1 LSLTLLIPKLKR
13 TNRLAV
19 AVLIPLVSACTV
31 SGAGF
36 LHSNSEG
43 FEPEPYR
50 YPVQTYDNNTITI
63 MEGDTLYSIAIN
75 NHIDLRALMDENNL
89 YAPYTLR
96 PGDRLRIPS
105 PGRHE
110 VLRGE
115 TLYSIARDY
124 DVDTLGLASLNS
136 IRAPYHIV
144 PGQKLDLPG
153 GSRKIVSTQP
163 KKTGWRL
170 GPFGPFG
177 ADEKPAP
184 VGQKSP
190 KRANQSTPLPRGGG
204 RFVWPADGKIISR
217 FGAKSGGQHND
228 GINIG
233 LAKGAPI
240 YAAADG
246 TVTYVGNELRSYGN
260 LILVRHSG
268 GWTSAYAHN
277 RKVWVEEGQT
287 VKKGQHIS
295 NAGQTGDASSPQLH
309 FELRRGSK
317 SVDPEKYLN
326 QDITR

>member
-1 LSLTLLIPKLKR
+1 MRGLALLL
-13 TNRLAV
+13 V
-19 AVLIPLVSACTV
+19 IPLVSACTV

-36 LHSNSEG
+36 LHSNSDG

-50 YPVQTYDNNTITI
+50 YPVQTYDNNTITV

-75 NHIDLRALMDENNL
+75 NHIDLRALMDENSL
-89 YAPYTLR
+89 SAPYTLR

-105 PGRHE
+105 PGTHE
-110 VLRGE
+110 VLHGE

-124 DVDTLGLASLNS
+124 DVDTLGLADLNN
-136 IRAPYHIV
+136 IRAPYHIE
-144 PGQKLDLPG
+144 PGQKLALPG
-153 GSRKIVSTQP
+153 GSRKIVQAKP

-177 ADEKPAP
+177 GGAKEEPAA
-184 VGQKSP
+184 QKGP
-190 KRANQSTPLPRGGG
+190 DRTNQKTPLPRGGG

-217 FGAKSGGQHND
+217 FGAKSGGRHND
-228 GINIG
+228 GINIA
-233 LAKGAPI
+233 LAQGDPI
-240 YAAADG
+240 YATSDG

-317 SVDPEKYLN
+317 SVDPQKYLN
-326 QDITR
+326 QDPKR